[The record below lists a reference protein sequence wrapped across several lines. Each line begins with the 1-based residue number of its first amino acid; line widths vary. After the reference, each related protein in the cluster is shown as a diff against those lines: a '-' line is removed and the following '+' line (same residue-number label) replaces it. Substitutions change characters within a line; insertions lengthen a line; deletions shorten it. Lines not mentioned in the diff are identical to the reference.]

1 MTTNEEDEEERKEEV
16 ESRFTRVDTGSET
29 SLLCA
34 RGILSYEA
42 RLIHISFAP
51 IWISAPGHSSQRLRS
66 GVNAGKAGRGERSGP
81 RRKRTMESELRE
93 MRGEGIVRS
102 FGPRS
107 ERSPAARVIC
117 HDPAS

>member
-1 MTTNEEDEEERKEEV
+1 MRSDDERRGRRGEKRRGCR
-16 ESRFTRVDTGSET
+16 ESIYTGSET

-42 RLIHISFAP
+42 RLIYISFAP